1 MGFSISGAWNSA
13 TSWAGDRINDAGN
26 AANDAR
32 NWVGDRLDD
41 VDQAKNWVGEKIDGA
56 VQSAEEGI
64 DDFRQ
69 DIVQFGEEHG
79 GVVGKTVGEFVSN
92 QIGVTEGALLATYDM
107 GKGVVQLADGA
118 SKLVNP
124 LEWATHADR
133 NFDRVQTVANTG
145 MALGSLGSPIGW
157 AVNPEGNMK
166 TAETLWNGVTQGY
179 QDAAADGDWS
189 KFGGRLVVD
198 VGSMFIGAGEVNA
211 ATKGARA
218 ASLLGEAAPV
228 LRAAEA
234 APALKAIEAAPAL
247 KAIEAA
253 PALKAIEAA
262 PTRLALPAGSTTDA
276 AALTAKASQPSEYG
290 VAFFGNSN
298 LNYYTGS
305 TATLG
310 RGGSSFFFMPI
321 EDSGVI
327 ANAADASRFTGRAPS
342 ADLAY
347 VDVANKTAGDGVI
360 YGISFPLEGK
370 TTHVP
375 TAADA
380 GGWPHF
386 LEGGHTAVRIEGDK
400 GGFLVN
406 PTREF
411 VLPGGDPVPRGSML
425 FQLGE
430 NGSWMPLKM
439 F

>member
-13 TSWAGDRINDAGN
+13 TSWAGDRVNDLGN
-26 AANDAR
+26 AANEAR

-41 VDQAKNWVGEKIDGA
+41 VDQAKNWVGGQIDGA
-56 VQSAEEGI
+56 VQSAEAGI

-79 GVVGKTVGEFVSN
+79 GVVGKTVGEFVSH

-133 NFDRVQTVANTG
+133 NFERVQTVANTG
-145 MALGSLGSPIGW
+145 VALGSLGSPIGW
-157 AVNPEGNMK
+157 ALNADGNIK

-218 ASLLGEAAPV
+218 ASLLGKADDVADLSRVTAAAP
-228 LRAAEA
+228 R
-234 APALKAIEAAPAL
+234 
-247 KAIEAA
+247 
-253 PALKAIEAA
+253 AIEAA

-276 AALTAKASQPSEYG
+276 AALTAKAAQPSDYG

-298 LNYYTGS
+298 LGYYTGE

-310 RGGSSFFFMPI
+310 RSGGSFFFMPI

-327 ANAADASRFTGRAPS
+327 ANAADASRYTGRAPS

-370 TTHVP
+370 STRVP

>member
-13 TSWAGDRINDAGN
+13 TSWVGDRASDVGN

-32 NWVGDRLDD
+32 TWVGERMDD
-41 VDQAKNWVGEKIDGA
+41 VDEAKNWVGTQIDGA
-56 VQSAEEGI
+56 VDSAEQGI
-64 DDFRQ
+64 DDFREG
-69 DIVQFGEEHG
+69 IVQFGEEHG
-79 GVVGKTVGEFVSN
+79 GMVGRGVGQFVSD

-133 NFDRVQTVANTG
+133 NFERVQTVANTG
-145 MALGSLGSPIGW
+145 AALGSLGSPVGW
-157 AVNPEGNMK
+157 ALNPEGNMR
-166 TAETLWNGVTQGY
+166 TAGALWNGVTQGY
-179 QDAAADGDWS
+179 QEAAADGDWS

-211 ATKGARA
+211 ATKTARA
-218 ASLLGEAAPV
+218 ASALGKVDDVADLSRLTVAPKAIEAAPT
-228 LRAAEA
+228 
-234 APALKAIEAAPAL
+234 LKAIEAAPV
-247 KAIEAA
+247 
-253 PALKAIEAA
+253 
-262 PTRLALPAGSTTDA
+262 RLELTAGTPSANSLDA
-276 AALTAKASQPSEYG
+276 ATLAARGAPPSDYG

-298 LNYYTGS
+298 LKYYTGE

-310 RGGSSFFFMPI
+310 REGGSFFFMPI
-321 EDSGVI
+321 EDSGI
-327 ANAADASRFTGRAPS
+327 ITNAADASRYTGRAPS

-347 VDVANKTAGDGVI
+347 VDVANRTAGDGVI
-360 YGISFPLEGK
+360 YGMSFPLDGK
-370 TTHVP
+370 STRLP

-430 NGSWMPLKM
+430 NGSWQPLKM

>member
-1 MGFSISGAWNSA
+1 MGFSISGAWNSV
-13 TSWAGDRINDAGN
+13 TSWAGDRATDIGN

-32 NWVGDRLDD
+32 TWVGDRLDD
-41 VDQAKNWVGEKIDGA
+41 VDEAKDWVGGKIEGA
-56 VQSAEEGI
+56 VRSAEEGV
-64 DDFRQ
+64 DDLRQ
-69 DIVQFGEEHG
+69 DIVAFGEEHG
-79 GVVGKTVGEFVSN
+79 GVVGRGVGQFVSD

-118 SKLVNP
+118 SKLVSP

-133 NFDRVQTVANTG
+133 NFERVQTVANTG
-145 MALGSLGSPIGW
+145 VAIGSLTSPVGW
-157 AVNPEGNMK
+157 ALNPQGNMR
-166 TAETLWNGVTQGY
+166 TAEGLWNGVTQGY
-179 QDAAADGDWS
+179 QAAAADGDWS

-211 ATKGARA
+211 AAKGARA
-218 ASLLGEAAPV
+218 AGALSHVDDVSLLTRAAP
-228 LRAAEA
+228 R
-234 APALKAIEAAPAL
+234 
-247 KAIEAA
+247 
-253 PALKAIEAA
+253 AIEAA
-262 PTRLALPAGSTTDA
+262 PTRLALPAGSTTDV
-276 AALTAKASQPSEYG
+276 AALTAKAAQPSEYG

-298 LNYYTGS
+298 LKYYTAGN
-305 TATLG
+305 ATLG

-347 VDVANKTAGDGVI
+347 VDVAKGTAGDGVI
-360 YGISFPLEGK
+360 YGISFPLDGK
-370 TTHVP
+370 STRLP

-411 VLPGGDPVPRGSML
+411 VLPGGDPIPRGSML

>member
-41 VDQAKNWVGEKIDGA
+41 VDEAKNWVGTQIDGA
-56 VQSAEEGI
+56 VESAEQGI
-64 DDFRQ
+64 DDFREG
-69 DIVQFGEEHG
+69 IVQFGEEHG
-79 GVVGKTVGEFVSN
+79 GVVGKGVGQFVSD

-107 GKGVVQLADGA
+107 GKVVVQLADGA

-133 NFDRVQTVANTG
+133 NFERVQTVAQTG
-145 MALGSLGSPIGW
+145 AALGSLTSPVGW
-157 AVNPEGNMK
+157 VANPQGNMQ
-166 TAETLWNGVTQGY
+166 TAEALWNGVTQGY
-179 QDAAADGDWS
+179 QEAAADGDWS

-211 ATKGARA
+211 ATKTARA
-218 ASLLGEAAPV
+218 ASVLGAADDVADLSRLTLAP
-228 LRAAEA
+228 RALET
-234 APALKAIEAAPAL
+234 APALKAIEAAPV
-247 KAIEAA
+247 
-253 PALKAIEAA
+253 
-262 PTRLALPAGSTTDA
+262 RLELTAGTASANSLDA
-276 AALTAKASQPSEYG
+276 AALAAKASQPSDYG

-298 LNYYTGS
+298 LKYYTGE

-310 RGGSSFFFMPI
+310 RDGGTFFFMPI

-327 ANAADASRFTGRAPS
+327 ANAADASRYTGRAPS

-347 VDVANKTAGDGVI
+347 VDVANGTAGDGVI
-360 YGISFPLEGK
+360 YGLSFPLEGK
-370 TTHVP
+370 STRLP

-430 NGSWMPLKM
+430 NGSWQPLKM

>member
-13 TSWAGDRINDAGN
+13 TSWAGDRINDAAN

-41 VDQAKNWVGEKIDGA
+41 VDQAKTWVGERIDGA
-56 VQSAEEGI
+56 VQSAEAGI

-118 SKLVNP
+118 SKLVSP

-157 AVNPEGNMK
+157 AVNPEGNIR
-166 TAETLWNGVTQGY
+166 TAGTLWNGVTQGY

-218 ASLLGEAAPV
+218 ASLLGRADDVADLSRLTVAP
-228 LRAAEA
+228 
-234 APALKAIEAAPAL
+234 

-276 AALTAKASQPSEYG
+276 AALTAKAAQPSDYG

-298 LNYYTGS
+298 LAYYTGE

-310 RGGSSFFFMPI
+310 RGGGSFFFMPI

-327 ANAADASRFTGRAPS
+327 ANASDAARYTGRAPS
-342 ADLAY
+342 AELAY
-347 VDVANKTAGDGVI
+347 VDVRTGAAGDGVV

-370 TTHVP
+370 STRVP